1 MSKGRKLFDNQ
12 PLSKS
17 LRKAIVIAQESS
29 AVDLVHWLQLELG
42 GYYASNSAMDEDT
55 IVPEYRTVVGQ
66 HADIYGR
73 VLVLPQDISFI
84 NETRLRNGVEELETL
99 VSSRDM
105 VAIHDPYM
113 CDLIKEHL
121 HVEVYSFRFST
132 VHLIGILSAVRTEL
146 ETKLRESNLI
156 GTSQE
161 LNSKTKNED
170 ILQLRP
176 NFYGMGIDLRAVW
189 RRWKGPK

>member
-55 IVPEYRTVVGQ
+55 IVPEYRTVIGQ

-73 VLVLPQDISFI
+73 VLVLPQNISFI

-105 VAIHDPYM
+105 VVIHDPHM
-113 CDLIKEHL
+113 CELIKQHL
-121 HVEVYSFRFST
+121 SIEVYSFRFST
-132 VHLIGILSAVRTEL
+132 VHLVGVLSAIRIAL
-146 ETKLRESNLI
+146 ETKLRELNLPTVSLI
-156 GTSQE
+156 QDSGV
-161 LNSKTKNED
+161 KNDD
-170 ILQLRP
+170 IVQLRP
-176 NFYGMGIDLRAVW
+176 NVYGIGVDLRAIW
-189 RRWKGPK
+189 RRWKGQR